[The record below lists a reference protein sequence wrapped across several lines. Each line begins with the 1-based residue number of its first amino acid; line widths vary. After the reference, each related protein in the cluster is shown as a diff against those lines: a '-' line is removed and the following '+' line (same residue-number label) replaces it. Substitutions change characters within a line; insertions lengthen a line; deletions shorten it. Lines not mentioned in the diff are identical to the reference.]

1 MDNVLS
7 KSCQGEKKTKTKK
20 TLLSMW
26 YRLGTINGNTAK
38 TASFWPV

>member
-7 KSCQGEKKTKTKK
+7 KSCQGKKHKKNK

>member
-7 KSCQGEKKTKTKK
+7 KSCQEKKEK

-26 YRLGTINGNTAK
+26 YMLGTINGNTAK